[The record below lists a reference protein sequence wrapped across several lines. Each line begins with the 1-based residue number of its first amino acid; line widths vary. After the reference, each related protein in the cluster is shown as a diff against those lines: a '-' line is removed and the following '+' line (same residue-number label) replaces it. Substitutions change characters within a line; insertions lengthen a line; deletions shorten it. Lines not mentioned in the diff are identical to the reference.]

1 MSPQSMLQF
10 ALDRL
15 DEIITEEL
23 NPLSSAIS
31 SLNKEGAV
39 FYIAKV
45 KEETGAI
52 RKFLWG
58 RLQEIQSKEQI
69 RILAMQYQ
77 ESITYLLG
85 EVQGYR
91 SQSGANQRVLGSLY
105 DDVENHLKQS
115 LAFIQRHFSVWIV
128 NVDATNN
135 TYLHVSLNEP
145 ELSAFFC
152 ALVDSGIIINQTYT
166 SLFEFVAPILAT
178 RHKKGLTAGSMLK
191 SKDKLTADMK
201 QKLKDLLMEMSRQ
214 MVNY

>member
-1 MSPQSMLQF
+1 MLQF